1 MEPEPPKAGGSE
13 DSAPTDVICKH
24 LDEKSRSLFIQFL
37 QTLEAEDKQGK
48 GKLEKAVVLEN
59 LGTLKELN
67 VSPENT
73 KLATD
78 VSYTL
83 GKNDSL
89 NYRLFVSKLSELVFQ
104 DLESSNIARAK
115 TELRSMR
122 NTILASTEGN
132 SSSEMITAATL
143 RTILSSDP
151 IKLDQPLVDSV
162 LRHCNLQQDTD
173 AIYLLYFLRIF
184 CPLLDQSLFAKIN
197 AKLVE
202 KYQSLS
208 TAFSSLSKQ
217 KGKITLNQLKTLLF
231 DLDLGLKDSEI
242 SELISLA
249 DSDGSGGI
257 ELDEFNVIFGLS
269 EKQAKQRQENFD
281 KLTRSMTQSMRS
293 ANQKVNEKFAAYL
306 KENQESVQQAL
317 RAKDEEQTGRLKV
330 QDFRDVVLELPG
342 RPVQAFE
349 VDKIIAFANENDKE
363 QINYDLLVHWFLSSL
378 SQATSV
384 AEAQN
389 EIVASLKLRYSTLMD
404 AFSAFDQEANNGK
417 TKRRLTVMQ
426 LSRSLNSIRLCLS
439 GTILAK
445 LIKMADSDGDGW
457 VNYADFLNLL
467 GEEGSTMRS
476 AVNEPSSP
484 SKAEIKDMR
493 LREESGE
500 LKTVEWSDAL
510 EQEIRMVL
518 KGKFDTMNNAFRTFD
533 KDNDGKVS
541 REEMREGLSKLNLGL
556 NKAQINAMIKRAD
569 ADGSGEIDYNE
580 FRHIFEVGKV
590 ADAKRDEA
598 RKEAEKK
605 EEKEKGSRS

>member
-1 MEPEPPKAGGSE
+1 MEPEPAQAGGSE
-13 DSAPTDVICKH
+13 DSAPIDVICKY

-59 LGTLKELN
+59 LSTLKELN
-67 VSPENT
+67 VTPENT

-281 KLTRSMTQSMRS
+281 KLTKSMTQSMS
-293 ANQKVNEKFAAYL
+293 NANQKVNEKFAAYL

-317 RAKDEEQTGRLKV
+317 RAKDEEKTGRLKV
-330 QDFRDVVLELPG
+330 QDFKDVVLELPG

-349 VDKIIAFANENDKE
+349 VDKIIAFVSSYLLHVLPLRFPLAPAPAPLSCYQFLKLSNKANENDKE

-384 AEAQN
+384 AEAQ
-389 EIVASLKLRYSTLMD
+389 VCQM
-404 AFSAFDQEANNGK
+404 
-417 TKRRLTVMQ
+417 
-426 LSRSLNSIRLCLS
+426 SRC
-439 GTILAK
+439 
-445 LIKMADSDGDGW
+445 D
-457 VNYADFLNLL
+457 
-467 GEEGSTMRS
+467 
-476 AVNEPSSP
+476 
-484 SKAEIKDMR
+484 
-493 LREESGE
+493 
-500 LKTVEWSDAL
+500 
-510 EQEIRMVL
+510 
-518 KGKFDTMNNAFRTFD
+518 KF
-533 KDNDGKVS
+533 
-541 REEMREGLSKLNLGL
+541 
-556 NKAQINAMIKRAD
+556 
-569 ADGSGEIDYNE
+569 
-580 FRHIFEVGKV
+580 
-590 ADAKRDEA
+590 
-598 RKEAEKK
+598 
-605 EEKEKGSRS
+605 